1 MAQLGEVELMQ
12 EIVDATVVRIRQIKS
27 GLLKRTA
34 SIAAEEPIPAE
45 LSQKLDKQ
53 AKDANRTGKR
63 GAS

>member
-34 SIAAEEPIPAE
+34 AIAAEEPIPAE
-45 LSQKLDKQ
+45 LSQKLDQQ
-53 AKDANRTGKR
+53 AHANLKGKR
-63 GAS
+63 SFP